1 VVVVVQE
8 PLVEM
13 QTQQIM
19 MGVTAELAPS
29 LQLLESRL
37 TMPVAVEEVP
47 TTGVLVQLLALAGWA
62 VAVAVARVMGA

>member
-29 LQLLESRL
+29 LQLLESRP

-62 VAVAVARVMGA
+62 VAVAVARVMEA